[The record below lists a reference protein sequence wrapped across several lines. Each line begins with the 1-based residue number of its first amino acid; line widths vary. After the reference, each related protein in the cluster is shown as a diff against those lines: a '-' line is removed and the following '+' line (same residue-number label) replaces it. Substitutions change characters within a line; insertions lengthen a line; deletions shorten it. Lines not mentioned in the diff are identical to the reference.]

1 MQPKNIRRKTLQDE
15 TELLKRNQNQK
26 TKEDKKYSSNTDTP
40 QIEYP
45 SKLIDKDY
53 LKMIRNKKEDYE
65 EFEPDPHVEIGNSK
79 IFVVVRK
86 RPLSKKE
93 QLNGEIDNISV
104 INPKVIVHECKIK
117 VDGITKY
124 LEDHQFYFDNTFAE
138 NETTQEIYD
147 NTVGPMIE
155 MVLNKGIVTCFA
167 YGQTGSGK
175 TYTMKGIQNLAIDH
189 IFDECKNTYGE
200 DNNLSFY
207 ISFFEI
213 YGGRL
218 YDLLNNK
225 NKLQVLDDQNGKT
238 QIYGLQEIIAETPDE
253 MRMIID
259 KGNSVRTTHNT
270 VTNATSSRSHAIC
283 NIIIKEKSKKK
294 NNYNFFGKLSLVDLA
309 GSERAQETQS
319 NNRLRRAEGA
329 EINKSLLALK
339 ECIRALQAR
348 KSSGNNEIHVPFR
361 ASKLTHVLRD
371 SFVSKNDKSKIIMIS
386 CINPSYISSNHTIN
400 TLRYSDRLKEQT
412 AYMQKQIAKNKNI
425 NNNVNNNNHH
435 QVNYNQNNN
444 KKEYTNAQKV
454 KRDREK
460 ELEEINLNV
469 FNSKDDILN
478 DINFDDKINLAED
491 ILGFHNDLK
500 LNIDMNNLADELIDD
515 NFINNKKNKNNN
527 NVNNNKKN
535 KKGNNNNI
543 NVNDKKVNNQKNEN
557 SSNSNNNEDDEI
569 LDLSKKDEE
578 NEKAKNN
585 NNQNSEDE
593 NINEKENSELEMEVK
608 DPDEKEK
615 IINEELEDLI
625 YLKKK
630 VSKDGKFISDDFI
643 KYHKLT
649 DQIIEDEDDIVA
661 THMDV
666 IKQDA
671 KMLTEEGELITK
683 IKGIEDSEENFSME
697 EYLKRLEKI
706 IDKKIDIYSGLQN
719 KIDVYKQHIKD
730 EEKMRKEHPQFFVDP
745 ADY

>member
-15 TELLKRNQNQK
+15 SELLKLNQ
-26 TKEDKKYSSNTDTP
+26 EKKFASNTATP
-40 QIEYP
+40 QVDAP

-53 LKMIRNKKEDYE
+53 QKMIRNKKADLEDYE
-65 EFEPDPHVEIGNSK
+65 PEPHVEVGRSK

-93 QLNGEIDNISV
+93 QMNGEIDNITCL
-104 INPKVIVHECKIK
+104 NPKITVHECKIK
-117 VDGITKY
+117 IDGITKY
-124 LEDHQFYFDNTFAE
+124 LEDHHFYFDNTFAE
-138 NETTQEIYD
+138 NESTQEIYD
-147 NTVGPMIE
+147 YTVGPMIE

-175 TYTMKGIQNLAIDH
+175 TYTMKGIENLAINH
-189 IFDECKNTYGE
+189 LFEECQNIYGE
-200 DNNLSFY
+200 EHNLSFY

-238 QIYGLQEIIAETPDE
+238 QIYGLQEIYAGSPDE

-259 KGNSVRTTHNT
+259 KGNSIRTTHNT

-283 NIIIKEKSKKK
+283 NIIIKEKNKK
-294 NNYNFFGKLSLVDLA
+294 NKYNFFGKLSLVDLA

-319 NNRLRRAEGA
+319 NNRVRRAEGA

-348 KSSGNNEIHVPFR
+348 KKSGNSEIHVPFR

-412 AYMQKQIAKNKNI
+412 AYIQKQIAKNKNVSSVYNSNHPQQQ
-425 NNNVNNNNHH
+425 NNKN
-435 QVNYNQNNN
+435 NNN
-444 KKEYTNAQKV
+444 KKEYNIAQKI

-491 ILGFHNDLK
+491 ILGFHNDLN
-500 LNIDMNNLADELIDD
+500 LNIDMNNLADELIND
-515 NFINNKKNKNNN
+515 NFTNNKKSNNT
-527 NVNNNKKN
+527 NNNKGTKKEYRNKMNQKN
-535 KKGNNNNI
+535 KNGNNNNM
-543 NVNDKKVNNQKNEN
+543 
-557 SSNSNNNEDDEI
+557 NNNENDEI
-569 LDLSKKDEE
+569 LDLSKKDEDS
-578 NEKAKNN
+578 NEKNKKNT
-585 NNQNSEDE
+585 EDE
-593 NINEKENSELEMEVK
+593 DVNDKENSGLEEEIKEGDGK
-608 DPDEKEK
+608 DKE
-615 IINEELEDLI
+615 INEELEDLI

-630 VSKDGKFISDDFI
+630 MTNDGKFISDDFI

-661 THMDV
+661 SHMDI

-683 IKGIEDSEENFSME
+683 IKGIEDSEVNFTMDH
-697 EYLKRLEKI
+697 YLKRLENI
-706 IDKKIDIYSGLQN
+706 INKKIDIYSGLQN

-745 ADY
+745 ADL

>member
-1 MQPKNIRRKTLQDE
+1 MQQKNTRRKTFQDD
-15 TELLKRNQNQK
+15 TDLIKRNQNPK

-40 QIEYP
+40 LVEMT

-53 LKMIRNKKEDYE
+53 LKMIHNKKADFEQY
-65 EFEPDPHVEIGNSK
+65 EPDPHIGIGNSK

-93 QLNGEIDNISV
+93 QLNGEIDNISCN
-104 INPKVIVHECKIK
+104 NPKITVHECKIK

-124 LEDHQFYFDNTFAE
+124 LEDHHFYFDNTFAE
-138 NETTQEIYD
+138 NETTQDIYYY
-147 NTVGPMIE
+147 TVGPMIE
-155 MVLNKGIVTCFA
+155 MVLNRGIVTCFA

-189 IFDECKNTYGE
+189 LFEECRNTYGDE
-200 DNNLSFY
+200 NNLSFY

-238 QIYGLQEIIAETPDE
+238 QIYGLQEIEASTPEE

-283 NIIIKEKSKKK
+283 NIIIKENNNKKK
-294 NNYNFFGKLSLVDLA
+294 NKYSFFGKLSLVDLA

-319 NNRLRRAEGA
+319 NNRVRRAEGA

-348 KSSGNNEIHVPFR
+348 KSSGNNDIHVPFR

-412 AYMQKQIAKNKNI
+412 SFMQKQMAKNKNI
-425 NNNVNNNNHH
+425 TNNVNTNNNN
-435 QVNYNQNNN
+435 QVYNTKNNNN
-444 KKEYTNAQKV
+444 KKEYNNVQKI

-469 FNSKDDILN
+469 FSSKDDILN

-491 ILGFHNDLK
+491 ILGFNNDLK
-500 LNIDMNNLADELIDD
+500 LDIDMNNLAEELIDD
-515 NFINNKKNKNNN
+515 NFINNKKSNP
-527 NVNNNKKN
+527 NNNKKESKEN
-535 KKGNNNNI
+535 EKKL
-543 NVNDKKVNNQKNEN
+543 
-557 SSNSNNNEDDEI
+557 NNNEEDEI
-569 LDLSKKDEE
+569 LDLSKKDSDNQENGNDLNKNDKQSSEE
-578 NEKAKNN
+578 EKV
-585 NNQNSEDE
+585 EI
-593 NINEKENSELEMEVK
+593 INEKDNSDLDMELK
-608 DPDEKEK
+608 DNNDEKEK

-649 DQIIEDEDDIVA
+649 DQIIEDEDEIVA

-683 IKGIEDSEENFSME
+683 IKGIEDNDENLDMD

-719 KIDVYKQHIKD
+719 KIDVYKQHIKE
-730 EEKMRKEHPQFFVDP
+730 EEKMRKDHPQLFVDP

>member
-1 MQPKNIRRKTLQDE
+1 MQNKNIRRKTIQDDSD
-15 TELLKRNQNQK
+15 LLKRNQIQK
-26 TKEDKKYSSNTDTP
+26 TKEDKKFSSNTDTP
-40 QIEYP
+40 QVEYP
-45 SKLIDKDY
+45 LNPTKIIDKDY
-53 LKMIRNKKEDYE
+53 LRMIRNKKEDFEQY
-65 EFEPDPHVEIGNSK
+65 EPDSHVEIGNSK

-93 QLNGEIDNISV
+93 QMNGEIDNISV
-104 INPKVIVHECKIK
+104 INPRVTVHECKIK

-124 LEDHQFYFDNTFAE
+124 LEDHQFYFDNTFGE

-147 NTVGPMIE
+147 YTVGPMIE

-175 TYTMKGIQNLAIDH
+175 TYTMKGIQNLAIDN
-189 IFDECKNTYGE
+189 IFEECKNIYGQ

-238 QIYGLQEIIAETPDE
+238 QIYGLQEMLAETPDE

-283 NIIIKEKSKKK
+283 NIIIKEKNKKK

-348 KSSGNNEIHVPFR
+348 KSSGNSEIHVPFR

-412 AYMQKQIAKNKNI
+412 AYMMKLIAKNKNT
-425 NNNVNNNNHH
+425 NNNNHH
-435 QVNYNQNNN
+435 QVSNNQNNN
-444 KKEYTNAQKV
+444 KKDYNNAHKA

-515 NFINNKKNKNNN
+515 NFISNKKNNNSKNTKTKKDNKSNNNN
-527 NVNNNKKN
+527 NVN
-535 KKGNNNNI
+535 G
-543 NVNDKKVNNQKNEN
+543 NDKKNHKNEN
-557 SSNSNNNEDDEI
+557 SGDSNNKEDDEI

-578 NEKAKNN
+578 NEKSKNN
-585 NNQNSEDE
+585 KNSEEE
-593 NINEKENSELEMEVK
+593 NVKENSELELDVK
-608 DPDEKEK
+608 DGDEKEK

-683 IKGIEDSEENFSME
+683 IKGIEYSEENFSME

-719 KIDVYKQHIKD
+719 KIDVYKQHLRD
-730 EEKMRKEHPQFFVDP
+730 EEKMRKDHPQLFVDP

>member
-1 MQPKNIRRKTLQDE
+1 MQNKNIRRKTIQDDSD
-15 TELLKRNQNQK
+15 LLKRNQIQK
-26 TKEDKKYSSNTDTP
+26 TKEDKKFSSNTDTP
-40 QIEYP
+40 QVEYP
-45 SKLIDKDY
+45 LNPTKIIDKDY
-53 LKMIRNKKEDYE
+53 LRMIRNKKEDFEQY
-65 EFEPDPHVEIGNSK
+65 EPDSHVEIGNSK

-93 QLNGEIDNISV
+93 QMNGEIDNISV
-104 INPKVIVHECKIK
+104 INPRVTVHECKIK

-124 LEDHQFYFDNTFAE
+124 LEDHQFYFDNTFGE

-147 NTVGPMIE
+147 YTVGPMIE

-175 TYTMKGIQNLAIDH
+175 TYTMKGIQNLAIDN
-189 IFDECKNTYGE
+189 IFEECKNIYGQ

-238 QIYGLQEIIAETPDE
+238 QIYGLQEMLAETPDE

-283 NIIIKEKSKKK
+283 NIIIKEKNKKK

-348 KSSGNNEIHVPFR
+348 KSSGNSEIHVPFR

-412 AYMQKQIAKNKNI
+412 AYMMKLIAKNKNT
-425 NNNVNNNNHH
+425 NNNNHH
-435 QVNYNQNNN
+435 QVSNNQNNN
-444 KKEYTNAQKV
+444 KKDYNNAHKA

-515 NFINNKKNKNNN
+515 NFISNKKNNNSKNTKTKKDNKSNNNN
-527 NVNNNKKN
+527 NVN
-535 KKGNNNNI
+535 G
-543 NVNDKKVNNQKNEN
+543 NDKKNHKNEN
-557 SSNSNNNEDDEI
+557 SGDSNNKEDDEI

-578 NEKAKNN
+578 NEKSKNN
-585 NNQNSEDE
+585 KNSEEE
-593 NINEKENSELEMEVK
+593 NVKENSELELDVK
-608 DPDEKEK
+608 DGDEKEK

-683 IKGIEDSEENFSME
+683 IKGIEYSEENFSME

-706 IDKKIDIYSGLQN
+706 IDKKIDIYS
-719 KIDVYKQHIKD
+719 
-730 EEKMRKEHPQFFVDP
+730 
-745 ADY
+745 

>member
-1 MQPKNIRRKTLQDE
+1 MQPKNAKRKAYQDD
-15 TELLKRNQNQK
+15 TDLIKRNQNNQK
-26 TKEDKKYSSNTDTP
+26 IKEDKKYSSNTDTP
-40 QIEYP
+40 YLEP
-45 SKLIDKDY
+45 SPKCIDKDY
-53 LKMIRNKKEDYE
+53 LKMIRNKKAD
-65 EFEPDPHVEIGNSK
+65 FDQIEPDPHNEIGNSK

-93 QLNGEIDNISV
+93 QLNGEIDNISCN
-104 INPKVIVHECKIK
+104 NPSVTVHECKIK

-147 NTVGPMIE
+147 YTVGPMIE
-155 MVLNKGIVTCFA
+155 VVLNKGIVTCFA

-189 IFDECKNTYGE
+189 LFDECKNIYGNE
-200 DNNLSFY
+200 NNLSFY

-238 QIYGLQEIIAETPDE
+238 QIYGLQEIAAETPDE

-283 NIIIKEKSKKK
+283 NIIIKEKNKKK
-294 NNYNFFGKLSLVDLA
+294 NKYNFFGKLSLVDLA

-319 NNRLRRAEGA
+319 NNRVRRAEGA

-348 KSSGNNEIHVPFR
+348 KNSGNNEIHVPFR

-412 AYMQKQIAKNKNI
+412 AYVQKQIAKNKNV
-425 NNNVNNNNHH
+425 NLNANNNNNY
-435 QVNYNQNNN
+435 QVYNNN
-444 KKEYTNAQKV
+444 NNNNNYKKDLTNAQKV

-515 NFINNKKNKNNN
+515 NFINSKKQ
-527 NVNNNKKN
+527 NNNKKN
-535 KKGNNNNI
+535 NKNEKEYKNTK
-543 NVNDKKVNNQKNEN
+543 DKKSNVHKIEKEN
-557 SSNSNNNEDDEI
+557 SNSNNNEEEENI
-569 LDLSKKDEE
+569 RSSE
-578 NEKAKNN
+578 NEKNKND
-585 NNQNSEDE
+585 EEE
-593 NINEKENSELEMEVK
+593 NIIERDNSDLEAELKEIGDDVK
-608 DPDEKEK
+608 DKE
-615 IINEELEDLI
+615 INEELEDLI

-683 IKGIEDSEENFSME
+683 IKGIEDSEENFNMD
-697 EYLKRLEKI
+697 EYLKRLENI

-719 KIDVYKQHIKD
+719 KIDVYKQHIKE
-730 EEKMRKEHPQFFVDP
+730 EEKMRKEHPQLFVDP

>member
-1 MQPKNIRRKTLQDE
+1 
-15 TELLKRNQNQK
+15 
-26 TKEDKKYSSNTDTP
+26 
-40 QIEYP
+40 
-45 SKLIDKDY
+45 
-53 LKMIRNKKEDYE
+53 
-65 EFEPDPHVEIGNSK
+65 
-79 IFVVVRK
+79 
-86 RPLSKKE
+86 
-93 QLNGEIDNISV
+93 
-104 INPKVIVHECKIK
+104 
-117 VDGITKY
+117 
-124 LEDHQFYFDNTFAE
+124 
-138 NETTQEIYD
+138 
-147 NTVGPMIE
+147 
-155 MVLNKGIVTCFA
+155 
-167 YGQTGSGK
+167 
-175 TYTMKGIQNLAIDH
+175 MKGIQNLAIDH
-189 IFDECKNTYGE
+189 LFEELRNKYGE
-200 DNNLSFY
+200 ENNLSFY

-218 YDLLNNK
+218 YDLLNSK

-238 QIYGLQEIIAETPDE
+238 QIYGLQEIYAETPDE

-283 NIIIKEKSKKK
+283 NIIIKEKNKK
-294 NNYNFFGKLSLVDLA
+294 NKYNFFGKLSLVDLA

-319 NNRLRRAEGA
+319 NNRVRRAEGA

-348 KSSGNNEIHVPFR
+348 KNSGNNDIHVPFR

-400 TLRYSDRLKEQT
+400 TLRYSDRLKEHT
-412 AYMQKQIAKNKNI
+412 AYMQKQIAKNKNVNNNP
-425 NNNVNNNNHH
+425 NNNVHQPYNH
-435 QVNYNQNNN
+435 NN
-444 KKEYTNAQKV
+444 KKEKEKDTNNQKV

-491 ILGFHNDLK
+491 ILGFNNDLN
-500 LNIDMNNLADELIDD
+500 LDIDMNNLANELIDD
-515 NFINNKKNKNNN
+515 NFINSKKPKNNNITNKNKKEKENKNNI
-527 NVNNNKKN
+527 NKE
-535 KKGNNNNI
+535 KKI
-543 NVNDKKVNNQKNEN
+543 NNQKIENEEN
-557 SSNSNNNEDDEI
+557 NNSNNKEEDEI
-569 LDLSKKDEE
+569 LDLSRKELDK
-578 NEKAKNN
+578 EKT
-585 NNQNSEDE
+585 EDE
-593 NINEKENSELEMEVK
+593 NIVEKDNSDLEIEIK
-608 DPDEKEK
+608 ETNGDEKEK
-615 IINEELEDLI
+615 IINEELEDLM

-630 VSKDGKFISDDFI
+630 VSEDGKFISDDFI

-683 IKGIEDSEENFSME
+683 IKGIENTEENFNMD

-719 KIDVYKQHIKD
+719 KIDVYKQHLRD
-730 EEKMRKEHPQFFVDP
+730 EEKMRKDHPQLFVDP